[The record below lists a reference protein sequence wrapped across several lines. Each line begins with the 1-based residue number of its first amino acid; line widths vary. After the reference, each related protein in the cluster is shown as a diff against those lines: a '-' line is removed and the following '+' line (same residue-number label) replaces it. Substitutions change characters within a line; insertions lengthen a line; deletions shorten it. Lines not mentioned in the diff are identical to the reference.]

1 MLMLIWCFTV
11 YNLCSYILMNWIL
24 IATITSW
31 NRPTQTGLKKVVKI
45 AHGVSE
51 FMALESRFKAVKQ
64 KNADHYEELV
74 QKAQKQI
81 ENRFK
86 LYEQLAK
93 SE

>member
-1 MLMLIWCFTV
+1 
-11 YNLCSYILMNWIL
+11 
-24 IATITSW
+24 
-31 NRPTQTGLKKVVKI
+31 
-45 AHGVSE
+45 
-51 FMALESRFKAVKQ
+51 MALESRFKAVKQ
-64 KNADHYEELV
+64 TNADHYEELV